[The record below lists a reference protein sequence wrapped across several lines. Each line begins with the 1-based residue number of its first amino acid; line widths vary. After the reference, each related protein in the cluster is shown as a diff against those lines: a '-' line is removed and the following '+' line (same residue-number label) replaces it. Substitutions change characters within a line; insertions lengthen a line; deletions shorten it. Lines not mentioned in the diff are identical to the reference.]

1 MDGVKLTRDES
12 SVLFVNGL
20 LVFESLRRPSWV
32 SIWKRDEKEESRR
45 QEGRVSWKSKCLG
58 IIYWS
63 FHARQ
68 ARLVSR
74 DILNVTSPNKK
85 WSETED
91 IDKNSLFWLWTS
103 EFHKAFLLKF
113 FRINLIVWIYFFF
126 CLFLFF

>member
-1 MDGVKLTRDES
+1 MGWSWLGTSHQYYLLMVS
-12 SVLFVNGL
+12 SCLKVWDDPHEFQFG
-20 LVFESLRRPSWV
+20 
-32 SIWKRDEKEESRR
+32 KGMKKEESRR
-45 QEGRVSWKSKCLG
+45 QAGRVSWKSKCLG

-68 ARLVSR
+68 TRLVSR